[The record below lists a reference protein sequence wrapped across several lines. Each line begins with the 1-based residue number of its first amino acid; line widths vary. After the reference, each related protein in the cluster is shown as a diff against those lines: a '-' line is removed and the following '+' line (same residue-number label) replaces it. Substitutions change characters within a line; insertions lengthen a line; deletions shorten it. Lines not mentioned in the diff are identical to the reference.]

1 MKTNYRKKI
10 VNVLQYLLVIFIILS
25 SETIWEKMPNKSLR
39 DHFSIIAY
47 GGVSLLLFLLI
58 SLGRKKIKNNFLIS
72 VFGAILYLIILVIVN
87 LLIYKINLALL
98 FTIPTALM
106 ILYFSFNLGELS
118 SVMEKTYNIIYII
131 ALTSLIIFIPY
142 VLLGILDAPTL
153 FPFLRNNWTQY
164 APSFYI
170 YSYPQGNR
178 NCAFFYEA
186 PKYNVILT
194 LALAYSCYIK
204 KECLTFKNIIIF
216 CTILSAQSVTGILL
230 SIFIIVTKAIFESD
244 HYKIGKNNIILILS
258 PIILI
263 IALIAS
269 ANIFSEKITSGS
281 GIERL
286 LDCAIGLAAW
296 KENIV
301 WGAGIGNNST
311 IDSVALSYGREF
323 LGFSNGTFR
332 ILAQGGI
339 YLFLFF
345 LVPFLKLVRLG
356 FKQKRPY
363 VLFYAFVF
371 LAMIFTTSFS
381 NTMIYALHIVF
392 FSLFEKSKTINKR
405 PIYG

>member
-1 MKTNYRKKI
+1 
-10 VNVLQYLLVIFIILS
+10 
-25 SETIWEKMPNKSLR
+25 MPNKSLR

-58 SLGRKKIKNNFLIS
+58 SLGRKKIKNNFSIS

-244 HYKIGKNNIILILS
+244 HYKIGKNNIILIYIKPHLKS
-258 PIILI
+258 ILNKRITDIFDKEYLIKILI
-263 IALIAS
+263 DAKIAHNNESNFCTAFHAS
-269 ANIFSEKITSGS
+269 NNKKKLYFKNGRDVYE
-281 GIERL
+281 IE
-286 LDCAIGLAAW
+286 
-296 KENIV
+296 
-301 WGAGIGNNST
+301 
-311 IDSVALSYGREF
+311 F
-323 LGFSNGTFR
+323 
-332 ILAQGGI
+332 
-339 YLFLFF
+339 
-345 LVPFLKLVRLG
+345 
-356 FKQKRPY
+356 
-363 VLFYAFVF
+363 
-371 LAMIFTTSFS
+371 
-381 NTMIYALHIVF
+381 
-392 FSLFEKSKTINKR
+392 
-405 PIYG
+405 

>member
-58 SLGRKKIKNNFLIS
+58 SLGRKKIKNNFSIS

-164 APSFYI
+164 AP
-170 YSYPQGNR
+170 
-178 NCAFFYEA
+178 
-186 PKYNVILT
+186 
-194 LALAYSCYIK
+194 
-204 KECLTFKNIIIF
+204 
-216 CTILSAQSVTGILL
+216 
-230 SIFIIVTKAIFESD
+230 
-244 HYKIGKNNIILILS
+244 
-258 PIILI
+258 
-263 IALIAS
+263 
-269 ANIFSEKITSGS
+269 
-281 GIERL
+281 
-286 LDCAIGLAAW
+286 
-296 KENIV
+296 
-301 WGAGIGNNST
+301 
-311 IDSVALSYGREF
+311 
-323 LGFSNGTFR
+323 
-332 ILAQGGI
+332 
-339 YLFLFF
+339 
-345 LVPFLKLVRLG
+345 
-356 FKQKRPY
+356 
-363 VLFYAFVF
+363 
-371 LAMIFTTSFS
+371 
-381 NTMIYALHIVF
+381 
-392 FSLFEKSKTINKR
+392 
-405 PIYG
+405 

>member
-1 MKTNYRKKI
+1 
-10 VNVLQYLLVIFIILS
+10 
-25 SETIWEKMPNKSLR
+25 MPNKSLR

-58 SLGRKKIKNNFLIS
+58 SLGRKKIKNNFSIS

-204 KECLTFKNIIIF
+204 KE
-216 CTILSAQSVTGILL
+216 L

-311 IDSVALSYGREF
+311 IDSVALSYGRVF